1 MASSLVE
8 PRQLK
13 KIRTQLGFTQAR
25 LAESA
30 GVSQSIVA
38 KIEAGSVDPTYNTL
52 AAISR
57 ALAAGGAE
65 KERKA
70 SVVMSSPV
78 IGVHEGARL
87 AECVDVMKKRG
98 FSQIPVLSGRK
109 MVGTISEGHIMSLVS
124 SSTDPRGVLE
134 EKVGAHLL
142 PSFPIVG
149 RDTPVEALF
158 SLFRFFPAVVVGSAE
173 EPEGIITKIDLL
185 TAGAASGRHGGGAH
199 GPSHEA

>member
-1 MASSLVE
+1 LSSSLIE
-8 PRQLK
+8 PRQLR
-13 KIRTQLGFTQAR
+13 KIRTQLGFTQGA
-25 LAESA
+25 LAAAA
-30 GVSQSIVA
+30 GVSQSIIA

-65 KERKA
+65 KGNRA
-70 SVVMSSPV
+70 SDIMSSPV
-78 IGVHEGARL
+78 IGVHESTKL
-87 AECVDVMKKRG
+87 AECVEVMRKRG
-98 FSQIPVLSGRK
+98 FSQIPVLSGRR

-124 SSTDPRGVLE
+124 ASPDPRSVLG

-158 SLFRFFPAVVVGSAE
+158 SLFRFFPAVIVGSAE
-173 EPEGIITKIDLL
+173 QPEGIVTKIDLL
-185 TAGAASGRHGGGAH
+185 TAGAASGKRGS
-199 GPSHEA
+199 GPHESLS